1 MSLMLMRSLKA
12 LGQFVFFNKDPRRVQ
27 PLVDYLVEEFNT
39 VDFNAEST
47 SDVVKV
53 LCFFRAFYEEM
64 NWKFS
69 AWTDEVL
76 RRVWPEI
83 SSEHDDVRTA
93 TSLLDPILRHGC
105 VP

>member
-1 MSLMLMRSLKA
+1 M
-12 LGQFVFFNKDPRRVQ
+12 
-27 PLVDYLVEEFNT
+27 VDYLVEEFNT

-53 LCFFRAFYEEM
+53 LCFFRAFYEEL

-69 AWTDEVL
+69 VWSDDML

-83 SSEHDDVRTA
+83 TSEHDDV
-93 TSLLDPILRHGC
+93 SLALSWLTRLLTHSLARF
-105 VP
+105 